1 MKYHC
6 KHCDFVADG
15 DAKVI
20 QLILDHEKTHPMVEK
35 EITEDG
41 TKPPCSFCGCDIE
54 HKFEHNRGVTP
65 LDLCG
70 IPFKHITYDE
80 VAYEE

>member
-1 MKYHC
+1 MRYSC
-6 KHCDFVADG
+6 KQCDFTIDG

-20 QLILDHEKTHPMVEK
+20 QSILDHEKTHPIVEK

-54 HKFEHNRGVTP
+54 HKFEQSKGVTP

-70 IPFKHITYDE
+70 IPFKHITYDD
-80 VAYEE
+80 VAYGE

>member
-6 KHCDFVADG
+6 KHCDFIADG

-20 QLILDHEKTHPMVEK
+20 QLILDHEKTHPMIEK

-54 HKFEHNRGVTP
+54 HNRSITP

-70 IPFKHITYDE
+70 IPFKHITYDD
-80 VAYEE
+80 VAYDE